1 MHFEERAR
9 IDTPEGVTL
18 DLRLAGI
25 GSRMLAWMLDGLIK
39 LAGFIAL
46 MVLAAVTDLDG
57 AVVLGLIA
65 VYALAAFFFYDVAF
79 EVLWGGRTPGKRA
92 MGLRVTMSS
101 GTSIGFTASAVRN
114 MLRLVDFLPGL
125 YAVGIVSIG
134 VTKWNQRIG
143 DLAASTLVVREGTS
157 VEIGTTPLPEVSV
170 PVGLDVTA
178 VTGEQLV
185 LARKFLDRRQSM
197 SGGSR
202 IKLAAT
208 VAAKLRPTLGGPI
221 SHLDDEELI
230 EVVVV
235 AKARSG

>member
-9 IDTPEGVTL
+9 IETPEGVTL

-46 MVLAAVTDLDG
+46 VIFAAVIGLDG
-57 AVVLGLIA
+57 TIVLGLIA
-65 VYALAAFFFYDVAF
+65 VYVLSAFFFYDIAF
-79 EVLWGGRTPGKRA
+79 EVMWAGRTPGKRA

-101 GTSIGFTASAVRN
+101 GTAIGFTASAVRN
-114 MLRLVDFLPGL
+114 VLRLVDFLPGM
-125 YAVGIVSIG
+125 YAIGIVSIG
-134 VTKWNQRIG
+134 ATAQNQRIG
-143 DLAASTLVVREGTS
+143 DLAASTLVVRERSS
-157 VEIGTTPLPEVSV
+157 VETGTTPLPQVSV
-170 PVGLDVTA
+170 PAGLDVTGITA
-178 VTGEQLV
+178 DQLV
-185 LARKFLDRRQSM
+185 LARRFLDRRDSM
-197 SGGSR
+197 STGSR

-208 VAAKLRPTLGGPI
+208 VAATLRPALAGPI
-221 SHLDDEELI
+221 ADLDNEQLI